1 MSEST
6 GTKVK
11 IKILN
16 VYAKNFKDLERLIN
30 EELDKLAQTC
40 LYITNVQC
48 MEHKAKLQD
57 NFKIEFTATLYV
69 TYVVED
75 VPT

>member
-16 VYAKNFKDLERLIN
+16 IYAKDLKDLERLIN
-30 EELDKLAQTC
+30 DELDKLAQNC

-48 MEHKAKLQD
+48 GEHKAKLQD
-57 NFKIEFTATLYV
+57 NFKIECATILYV
-69 TYVVED
+69 TYVIED
-75 VPT
+75 APT